1 MTANPSTD
9 LFTGWLKNC
18 SPEEREHVFTEL
30 RKTIRLHVLEE
41 EFGAP
46 AEAILDAIKAA
57 PELTQRMLK
66 GVIADFCFGRLVVPE
81 LKQYGWTAEKL
92 EGNHSYDHKLT
103 DSDGPVTIQVKLQRS
118 AKGKP
123 YVSNGRQHGLTADMF
138 MCEVWRTRTGK
149 KKKKN
154 SKASQKAEST
164 ALDNETG
171 SADDADQPKIQD
183 SRPYDFNAFD
193 ILAVSLRPST
203 NRWEDFRYTVAAWL
217 APEIAGSNLIF
228 KYQPVPRIPNCD
240 WTDDFNEVVRWL
252 RSGKKKTIAGRL
264 PPKPP
269 RQAMPA
275 KPRVRKGRKAS
286 IPSDAV
292 PLA

>member
-9 LFTGWLKNC
+9 LFIGWLNNC
-18 SPEEREHVFTEL
+18 SSEERDLVFKEL
-30 RKTIRLHVLEE
+30 RKTIRLHILEE

-92 EGNHSYDHKLT
+92 EGNYSYDHKLK
-103 DSDGPVTIQVKLQRS
+103 DSGGPVTIQVKLQRS
-118 AKGKP
+118 TKGKP
-123 YVSNGRQHGLTADMF
+123 YISNGRQYGLVTDMF

-149 KKKKN
+149 KKKP
-154 SKASQKAEST
+154 KASQKAEFT
-164 ALDNETG
+164 TPDNVTG
-171 SADDADQPKIQD
+171 SENDADQPEIQD

-203 NRWEDFRYTVAAWL
+203 NKWEDFRYTVAAWL
-217 APEIAGSNLIF
+217 EPVTEGSNLIY
-228 KYQPVPRIPNCD
+228 KYQPVPRIPNED
-240 WTDDFNEVVRWL
+240 WTDDLNEVVRWL
-252 RSGKKKTIAGRL
+252 RSGTTKTVAGRL

-269 RQAMPA
+269 KQVKPA
-275 KPRVRKGRKAS
+275 KPRVRNSRKTS
-286 IPSDAV
+286 IPSDAD
-292 PLA
+292 PLP